1 MRVVFA
7 CAGTGGHINPA
18 IAMANL
24 IKKNEESEII
34 FIGTENGLEN
44 KLVKNA
50 GYEILHIRTGKILRE
65 LTLKNITALINAY
78 KGIFDAK
85 KILKE
90 FKPDMVIG
98 TGGYICGPVMKAA
111 QSLKIPYILHESNA
125 FPGVSVKLLA
135 KNAKAVMVGFEDAR
149 GRLNSK
155 ANIVYTGT
163 PAKFSEE
170 DILNLDRNKCLEEL
184 NLNNIDK
191 KIILVTCGSQGA
203 KKVNEVVLSM
213 IKKYQNPNL
222 YFILVTGDKN
232 YDDVLSLKKQA
243 EEEIGHSLDEYIRL
257 EKFVFDMAK
266 MYKVAQLCI
275 TRAGAMTISE
285 LSLSHRASILIPLP
299 TAAENHQFFNAK
311 VLEQVDAAR
320 IIEQKDLTEEK
331 LNNTVNE
338 ILSQDGIAEKMGENA
353 KKVIVKDVDKKIYDC
368 IKAK

>member
-1 MRVVFA
+1 M
-7 CAGTGGHINPA
+7 
-18 IAMANL
+18 
-24 IKKNEESEII
+24 E
-34 FIGTENGLEN
+34 
-44 KLVKNA
+44 VK
-50 GYEILHIRTGKILRE
+50 E
-65 LTLKNITALINAY
+65 
-78 KGIFDAK
+78 
-85 KILKE
+85 
-90 FKPDMVIG
+90 
-98 TGGYICGPVMKAA
+98 
-111 QSLKIPYILHESNA
+111 Q
-125 FPGVSVKLLA
+125 
-135 KNAKAVMVGFEDAR
+135 
-149 GRLNSK
+149 
-155 ANIVYTGT
+155 
-163 PAKFSEE
+163 
-170 DILNLDRNKCLEEL
+170 
-184 NLNNIDK
+184 
-191 KIILVTCGSQGA
+191 

-331 LNNTVNE
+331 LNDTVNE